1 MADYIRNNS
10 KRCNSIHQKQC
21 SSHKFQ
27 SYNRATFGKDIT
39 LKYPITCSIQT
50 ICNKNQYKFLQY
62 VQGQQDLYAN
72 MRRQPE
78 KYPIISWVKN
88 MNLTPAE
95 QRQYSNLWYRQ
106 FGTSNS
112 LPVND
117 VWSGTFIPGS
127 ETPYTN

>member
-1 MADYIRNNS
+1 MYGPF
-10 KRCNSIHQKQC
+10 QKTQ
-21 SSHKFQ
+21 Q
-27 SYNRATFGKDIT
+27 PRARKSVLPLLFVLEEEVRRQD
-39 LKYPITCSIQT
+39 
-50 ICNKNQYKFLQY
+50 
-62 VQGQQDLYAN
+62 VDDAQGQQDLYAN

-106 FGTSNS
+106 FGTSQA

-117 VWSGTFIPGS
+117 NWGGFFIAGS
-127 ETPYTN
+127 EVHYTN